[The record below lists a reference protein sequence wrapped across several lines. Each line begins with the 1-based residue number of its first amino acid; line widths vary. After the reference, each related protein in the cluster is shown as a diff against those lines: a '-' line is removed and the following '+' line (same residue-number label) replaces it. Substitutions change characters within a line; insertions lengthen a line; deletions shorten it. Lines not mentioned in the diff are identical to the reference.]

1 MRRSFLNV
9 CAGAALCC
17 AAPLAAQQPVAIQPG
32 RVRGSLGP
40 GDATLSGGEFTDAYT
55 LVGRAGQRFIIRLTA
70 TAFDPYLLMRG
81 PADFSQD
88 NDDEASGSTAA
99 RLDVRLPVD
108 GTYRIV
114 ATSYRTGEQ
123 GDYELD
129 VQDATG
135 SAVAAVPSAVPAAG
149 GGTIAIGQTAR
160 GSLASGDETMRTGEL
175 YDTWRFQGRQGQRL
189 VVRLAAGDFDPYLL
203 VRGPG
208 NFSADNDDDTS
219 ERGSKNSRVD
229 ITLAADGEYRFVAT
243 SYRPGESG
251 AYTLS
256 VHDAG
261 AAATA
266 AAVAPPP
273 AAGAPIAVGQTVA
286 GRIENGDPQLRSGE
300 FLDAYT
306 LQGSRGQQ
314 LEIRLTSTE
323 FDPYVQIAG
332 PGNYSA
338 YNDDDVD
345 GGTSNSHLIVTLPA
359 DGAYRI
365 VATSFRAG
373 ESGAY
378 RLSIAPTATV
388 TPSAGTAVSAAVLG
402 LGRAVDGAL
411 EAGDDTLASGER
423 VDRYAFQGRPGQ
435 RVAVDMTSR
444 AFDSYLQLIAPSGRL
459 EENDDAGQSTN
470 DARLESVLT
479 ESGSYTVLATS
490 LSRGMAGAYRLGI
503 ASLDAARST
512 VMTASPSAPG
522 ATPPVAAPAGATL
535 ALGTPQAGRL
545 QAGDQ
550 ALPSGEFVDR
560 YAFDGRR
567 GQVVTVEMTS
577 SELDPYLMVVA
588 PGGAQQENDDA
599 STTDRNA
606 RVTWVLP
613 ADGRYTVMATTYR
626 PGESGSYNV
635 RLATGVA
642 ASAAVAA
649 RPATGAR
656 GQRVWAVLV
665 GISDYGS
672 QARNLAY
679 TADDAV
685 KMGQALTRAG
695 VLAEGSVVL
704 TDADATYDRVR
715 AAFQQVAAQAGPDDV
730 FLFFYSGHG
739 TQLREN
745 AANTSEPDLRDE
757 AIVLR
762 DRLVT
767 DDEMAQWFRAV
778 RSRMAII
785 ALDACFS
792 GGFAR
797 DVVNRPGVMGFFS
810 SEEDLTSAVA
820 GKFEAGGYLSHFLR
834 GGLSGEADGDR
845 DGLVTAG
852 ELSSYVHRMF
862 NTQAADVA
870 AETSERQHNYQFPVI
885 DRGGVKIDDVVLAIA
900 R

>member
-1 MRRSFLNV
+1 MRRAVLFL
-9 CAGAALCC
+9 CAGAAVCGRATLS
-17 AAPLAAQQPVAIQPG
+17 AQQAIEPG
-32 RVRGSLGP
+32 HLRGSLGP
-40 GDATLSGGEFTDAYT
+40 GDATLSGGEFTDTYT
-55 LVGRAGQRFIIRLTA
+55 IVGRAGQRFIIRLTA

-81 PADFSQD
+81 PSGFSQD
-88 NDDEASGSTAA
+88 NDDEATGSTAA

-114 ATSYRTGEQ
+114 ATSYRAGEQ

-129 VQDATG
+129 VQEGTG
-135 SAVAAVPSAVPAAG
+135 QAVAAAPGGAPAAAG
-149 GGTIAIGQTAR
+149 GGTIAVGQTAR
-160 GSLASGDETMRTGEL
+160 GTLATGDATMRTGEL

-189 VVRLAAGDFDPYLL
+189 VVRLTAGDFDAYLL
-203 VRGPG
+203 ARGPG
-208 NFSADNDDDTS
+208 SFSADNDDDPS
-219 ERGSKNSRVD
+219 ERGSKNSRLD
-229 ITLAADGEYRFVAT
+229 LTLPADGEYRFVAT
-243 SYRPGESG
+243 SYRTGESG
-251 AYTLS
+251 SYTISLQ
-256 VHDAG
+256 DAG
-261 AAATA
+261 APVAAQ
-266 AAVAPPP
+266 PRP
-273 AAGAPIAVGQTVA
+273 AAGSPITVGQTVT
-286 GRIENGDPQLRSGE
+286 GRLEAGDPQLRSGE
-300 FLDAYT
+300 FLDAYS
-306 LQGSRGQQ
+306 LQGRRGQQ
-314 LEIRLTSTE
+314 VEIRMVSTE

-332 PGNYSA
+332 PDNYSA

-345 GGTSNSHLIVTLPA
+345 GGTSNSHLVVTLPA

-373 ESGAY
+373 ESGEY
-378 RLSIAPTATV
+378 RLSVGSSSTV
-388 TPSAGTAVSAAVLG
+388 TASAGSGASAVMLT
-402 LGRAVDGAL
+402 LGRSVDGSL
-411 EAGDDTLASGER
+411 DPTDDTLASGER
-423 VDRYAFQGRPGQ
+423 VDRYAFQGSPGQ
-435 RVAVDMTSR
+435 RVAVDLTSR
-444 AFDSYLQLIAPSGRL
+444 AFDAYLQMIAPSGRL
-459 EENDDAGQSTN
+459 EENDDAGQSSN
-470 DARLESVLT
+470 DSRLESVLT
-479 ESGSYTVLATS
+479 ESGSYTILATS
-490 LSRGMAGAYRLGI
+490 LSRGMTGAYRLGI
-503 ASLDAARST
+503 SSLDAARSVAT
-512 VMTASPSAPG
+512 TAAPAAPG
-522 ATPPVAAPAGATL
+522 AGAPPAPAGTALT
-535 ALGTPQAGRL
+535 LGTPQAGRL

-550 ALPSGEFVDR
+550 TLSSGEFVDR
-560 YAFDGRR
+560 FSFNGRR

-577 SELDPYLMVVA
+577 TDLDAYLMVVA

-606 RVTWVLP
+606 RVTWALP
-613 ADGRYTVMATTYR
+613 VDGRYTVMATTYR
-626 PGESGSYNV
+626 PGETGSYNV
-635 RLATGVA
+635 RITTGTA
-642 ASAAVAA
+642 AAAAVAA
-649 RPATGAR
+649 RPAPGTAR
-656 GQRVWAVLV
+656 GQRVFAVLV

-672 QARNLAY
+672 MARNLAY

-695 VLAEGSVVL
+695 VLAQGSVVL
-704 TDADATYDRVR
+704 TDAEATYDRVH

-739 TQLREN
+739 TQLPVN
-745 AANTSEPDLRDE
+745 PANTSEPDLRDE

-762 DRLVT
+762 DRIVT
-767 DDEMAQWFRAV
+767 DDEMGQWFRTV

-820 GKFEAGGYLSHFLR
+820 DKFEAGGYMSLFLR
-834 GGLSGEADGDR
+834 TGLSGEADADHNGT
-845 DGLVTAG
+845 VTAG

>member
-1 MRRSFLNV
+1 MRRAFLIA
-9 CAGAALCC
+9 CAAAALCGT
-17 AAPLAAQQPVAIQPG
+17 APLAAQQPLAIQPG
-32 RVRGSLGP
+32 RLRGSLGP
-40 GDATLSGGEFTDAYT
+40 GDATLSGGEFTDTYAIT
-55 LVGRAGQRFIIRLTA
+55 GRAGQRFIVRLSA

-81 PADFSQD
+81 PGDFSQD

-114 ATSYRTGEQ
+114 ATSYRAGEQ

-129 VQDATG
+129 LQDATG
-135 SAVAAVPSAVPAAG
+135 SAVAAVPSGAPAAAG
-149 GGTIAIGQTAR
+149 GGTITLGQTAR
-160 GSLASGDETMRTGEL
+160 GSLASGDEAMRTGEL

-208 NFSADNDDDTS
+208 DFSADNDDDTS
-219 ERGSKNSRVD
+219 ERGSKNSRLD
-229 ITLAADGEYRFVAT
+229 ITLPADGEYRFVAT

-256 VHDAG
+256 VQDAG

-266 AAVAPPP
+266 AAAAPAP
-273 AAGAPIAVGQTVA
+273 AAGAPIAVGQSVA

-300 FLDAYT
+300 FLDAYA
-306 LQGSRGQQ
+306 LQGTRGQQ
-314 LEIRLTSTE
+314 LEIRLTATE

-345 GGTSNSHLIVTLPA
+345 GGTSNSRLVVTLPA

-378 RLSIAPTATV
+378 RLSVGATATV
-388 TPSAGTAVSAAVLG
+388 TPSAGTAVSAAVLT

-411 EAGDDTLASGER
+411 EAGDDTLATGER

-479 ESGSYTVLATS
+479 ESGTYAVLATS

-512 VMTASPSAPG
+512 VTTNAPSAAPG
-522 ATPPVAAPAGATL
+522 ASAPVAAPAGATL
-535 ALGTPQAGRL
+535 ALGTPQGGRL

-560 YAFDGRR
+560 YAFEGRR
-567 GQVVTVEMTS
+567 GQVVTVDMTS
-577 SELDPYLMVVA
+577 TELDPYLMVVA

-626 PGESGSYNV
+626 PGESGSYTV
-635 RLATGVA
+635 RFQTG
-642 ASAAVAA
+642 AAVAA
-649 RPATGAR
+649 RPPSGAR

-739 TQLREN
+739 TQLSEN

-834 GGLSGEADGDR
+834 GGLSGEADADR
-845 DGLVTAG
+845 DGSVTAG